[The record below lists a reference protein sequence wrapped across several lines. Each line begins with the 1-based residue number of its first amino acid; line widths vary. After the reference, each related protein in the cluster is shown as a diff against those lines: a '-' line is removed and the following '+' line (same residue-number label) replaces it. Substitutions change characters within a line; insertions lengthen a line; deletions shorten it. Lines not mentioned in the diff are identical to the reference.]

1 MRLSD
6 DTNPFGMRNNSCDSF
21 RPGDARGCADVRPR
35 CPRYCCSHVFSHSST
50 LSCQKILVKRVI
62 MIIKDG
68 DGGGRGGDGSDGKFE
83 FNGIE
88 VYREGKGGTP
98 VGGLQHPMALV
109 GKVKKTRGYAA
120 SLAQNIIH
128 KEYFS

>member
-1 MRLSD
+1 M
-6 DTNPFGMRNNSCDSF
+6 
-21 RPGDARGCADVRPR
+21 
-35 CPRYCCSHVFSHSST
+35 
-50 LSCQKILVKRVI
+50 LVKRVI
-62 MIIKDG
+62 MTIKDG
-68 DGGGRGGDGSDGKFE
+68 DGGGRGGGGSDGKFE
-83 FNGIE
+83 FHGIA
-88 VYREGKGGTP
+88 VHREGKGGTP